1 MSRTGAADD
10 RAFLAGGGEVGA
22 LIAGRDWSGT
32 PLGPV
37 ERWPASLKTIVA
49 LMLRASVPM
58 VVLWGEDGLM
68 IYNDGYAV
76 VAGNRHPHCLGAK
89 VRESWPEVAAFNSNV
104 LAVGLAGG
112 SLAYRD
118 EPLTLLRSGRPEQ
131 VWLNLDY
138 TPVVDEH
145 GVPRGVLAIVS
156 ETTSKVRAERK
167 LQDEQARL
175 RQYFDQAPGIM
186 AILEGP
192 EHVFTLANRAYLDLV
207 GNRDVLGK
215 PLGEAL
221 PEVVGQGF
229 IDLLDSVAERRQAY
243 VGRGVPMRLQRT
255 PGVEPEERFLDFVYQ
270 PILDNAGDVDG
281 IFVQGHDVTEQM
293 RAELAIR
300 ESETRFRLVA
310 ESAPVM
316 LWMSDPSGHCVYLN
330 AMQRA
335 FWGVNLN
342 EISSFDWADTIHE
355 DDRAATAAALA
366 RSMDERVPISI
377 ELGLRR
383 ADGTYRRI
391 LTNAQTRVAPDG
403 SFLGMIGVNTDVTE
417 IREYQATLQSLNET
431 LEQRVADAIVE
442 RSVAEE
448 ALRQSQKMEA
458 LGKLTGGVAHDFN
471 NLLQVISGSLQL
483 LAREC
488 AGDQR
493 AEARIGNALVAVG
506 HGAKLASQ
514 LLAFGRRQPLEPRVV
529 NLGRLI
535 TGMGELLRRTIGE
548 GIEVE
553 TIVADGLWNSL
564 VDPVRLEAAVLNL
577 AINGR
582 DAMGAFGRLEIELTN
597 AQLDARDA
605 RAGDVR
611 PGPYVVVSVRDT
623 GGGIAPDILDQ
634 VFEPFFS
641 TKPVGKGTGLGLSMV
656 YGFVKQSGGHVE
668 IHSEP
673 GAGTTVRLYLPRTDR
688 PEDGPV
694 VTEAGPVVGGTETI
708 LVAEDDDEVRATVVA
723 LLRDLGYDVLT
734 ARDAAGA
741 FAMIEDGAA
750 VDLLFTDVVMPGRMR
765 SSELAR
771 LARERLPGLAVLFTS
786 GYTENSI
793 VHDGRLDPGVDLLSK
808 PYSREALARKLRQVL
823 DKAPPAAAPA
833 GPRRVLLVED
843 DALIRM
849 SAADILAEAGM
860 EVAEAGSG
868 RQALA
873 VLDGGVV
880 DVCMVDI
887 GLPDMSG
894 LDLAHRIRER
904 LPGVPIL
911 FATGHAHVPG
921 ADGMTRVATLPKPY
935 AETALLAALDALVAD
950 ADGPLQ

>member
-1 MSRTGAADD
+1 
-10 RAFLAGGGEVGA
+10 
-22 LIAGRDWSGT
+22 
-32 PLGPV
+32 
-37 ERWPASLKTIVA
+37 
-49 LMLRASVPM
+49 
-58 VVLWGEDGLM
+58 
-68 IYNDGYAV
+68 
-76 VAGNRHPHCLGAK
+76 
-89 VRESWPEVAAFNSNV
+89 
-104 LAVGLAGG
+104 
-112 SLAYRD
+112 
-118 EPLTLLRSGRPEQ
+118 
-131 VWLNLDY
+131 
-138 TPVVDEH
+138 
-145 GVPRGVLAIVS
+145 
-156 ETTSKVRAERK
+156 
-167 LQDEQARL
+167 
-175 RQYFDQAPGIM
+175 M

-215 PLGEAL
+215 PLAEAL

-270 PILDNAGDVDG
+270 PILDNAGEVDG

-335 FWGVNLN
+335 FWGVNLD

-366 RSMDERVPISI
+366 RSMDERVPISL

-403 SFLGMIGVNTDVTE
+403 SFLGMIGVNADVTE

-458 LGKLTGGVAHDFN
+458 MGKLTGGVAHDFN
-471 NLLQVISGSLQL
+471 NLLQVISGNLQL

-506 HGAKLASQ
+506 HGAQAREPAPRLRPPPA
-514 LLAFGRRQPLEPRVV
+514 ARAAGRQPRPPRHRH
-529 NLGRLI
+529 GRAPAPDD
-535 TGMGELLRRTIGE
+535 RRGH
-548 GIEVE
+548 
-553 TIVADGLWNSL
+553 
-564 VDPVRLEAAVLNL
+564 R
-577 AINGR
+577 GR
-582 DAMGAFGRLEIELTN
+582 DHRRRRPVEQPRRPRPARSGACSTSRSTAATRWAPSAAWRSRSTTPCSTPATRGPATSGP
-597 AQLDARDA
+597 
-605 RAGDVR
+605 GD
-611 PGPYVVVSVRDT
+611 YVVVSVRDT

-673 GAGTTVRLYLPRTDR
+673 GPGTTVRLYLPRTDR
-688 PEDGPV
+688 PEDG
-694 VTEAGPVVGGTETI
+694 AGRGRGR
-708 LVAEDDDEVRATVVA
+708 AGHRRHRDDPR
-723 LLRDLGYDVLT
+723 RRGRRRG
-734 ARDAAGA
+734 ARH
-741 FAMIEDGAA
+741 
-750 VDLLFTDVVMPGRMR
+750 RR
-765 SSELAR
+765 R
-771 LARERLPGLAVLFTS
+771 
-786 GYTENSI
+786 
-793 VHDGRLDPGVDLLSK
+793 
-808 PYSREALARKLRQVL
+808 
-823 DKAPPAAAPA
+823 AAPR
-833 GPRRVLLVED
+833 PRLS
-843 DALIRM
+843 
-849 SAADILAEAGM
+849 SADRPRTPPRP
-860 EVAEAGSG
+860 S
-868 RQALA
+868 R
-873 VLDGGVV
+873 
-880 DVCMVDI
+880 
-887 GLPDMSG
+887 
-894 LDLAHRIRER
+894 
-904 LPGVPIL
+904 
-911 FATGHAHVPG
+911 
-921 ADGMTRVATLPKPY
+921 
-935 AETALLAALDALVAD
+935 
-950 ADGPLQ
+950 